1 MLGVYHR
8 KIRTGSGSE
17 RLVRGDLGDE
27 VVGWD
32 WELWRDEMRECKQKN
47 DYDFDI
53 N

>member
-1 MLGVYHR
+1 MYHR

-27 VVGWD
+27 VVGW
-32 WELWRDEMRECKQKN
+32 ELWRDEMRECKQKN